1 MSEQKLWWVPDSEE
15 VWALATQISAVL
27 PNGCVNF
34 QVQKSGKT
42 VTLATDHCMPTA
54 GSNAVDPEDL
64 VLLHEVN
71 QATILNCTRS
81 RFHNKKIYTSMGE
94 VLMSVNPFEVIPG
107 LYGKD
112 EVVKYRN
119 PLMKKN
125 LPSHVYSVP
134 CQAYADMKL
143 NGRNQS
149 ILISGESGAGELE
162 ESAVWSLIVDLLVF
176 HGFDH
181 RDVLY
186 VISRLQLP
194 PCSSSY
200 SSCSCTC
207 TCSS

>member
-1 MSEQKLWWVPDSEE
+1 
-15 VWALATQISAVL
+15 
-27 PNGCVNF
+27 
-34 QVQKSGKT
+34 
-42 VTLATDHCMPTA
+42 
-54 GSNAVDPEDL
+54 PEDL

-81 RFHNKKIYTSMGE
+81 RFSNKKIYTSMGE

-119 PLMKKN
+119 PLLKKS

-149 ILISGESGAGELE
+149 ILISGESGAGR
-162 ESAVWSLIVDLLVF
+162 VFLLCFFLFCFPVTCF
-176 HGFDH
+176 HHYNCHGDH
-181 RDVLY
+181 NHLAF
-186 VISRLQLP
+186 ISSFFFFLLLLL
-194 PCSSSY
+194 
-200 SSCSCTC
+200 
-207 TCSS
+207 